1 MRASGLHLFLSLC
14 LFACLFNSLF
24 SCLFVCFY
32 LSFSLS
38 LSLSLSVSLSRG
50 WYGDSDPPAKRLCN
64 SLRQGAIAILA
75 QGTNRADALAQ
86 AFLRR
91 AWVQFPMRASGLHLC
106 LSLCLFAYVC
116 NSLFSCLLVCRYL
129 SLSLS
134 LCLSVSARDCA
145 VIPTRQQSASQ
156 LSRPPCRHQT
166 LKH

>member
-1 MRASGLHLFLSLC
+1 MFVCLLLSL
-14 LFACLFNSLF
+14 FF
-24 SCLFVCFY
+24 SI
-32 LSFSLS
+32 S

-134 LCLSVSARDCA
+134 LSLCLSVSARDCA